1 MPISQA
7 RPSPAPPATALYF
20 SSTTLLLAAIFLH
33 TSESDAGSSS
43 TAQCSAA
50 PFGVEPVMLSPSK
63 EPATGILFPKLCNGM
78 TFAGCGVRVKYGFVK
93 VYAVGTY
100 VDPLAMSMIKSQG
113 EDEIKK
119 ALLDPSYPRTI
130 RIVMNRNLSIDKYT
144 MAIIEALEPRM
155 NGLDDGSLV
164 EFKKLNPPVDLVQ
177 GAEMEM
183 TIRGDTLLYKNA
195 VGGLGQI
202 KSAAFTKAMCD
213 VFYGNDAV
221 SPTHLDSV
229 VSGVKKM

>member
-1 MPISQA
+1 MLLSSSRLLALRTRPSNAAVNAVASRTRRHGGGLAMPISQA

-93 VYAVGTY
+93 VRGGIVCGILFWVCGSKSEFVLCQRIYSG
-100 VDPLAMSMIKSQG
+100 LLRSMQ
-113 EDEIKK
+113 
-119 ALLDPSYPRTI
+119 
-130 RIVMNRNLSIDKYT
+130 
-144 MAIIEALEPRM
+144 
-155 NGLDDGSLV
+155 
-164 EFKKLNPPVDLVQ
+164 
-177 GAEMEM
+177 
-183 TIRGDTLLYKNA
+183 
-195 VGGLGQI
+195 
-202 KSAAFTKAMCD
+202 
-213 VFYGNDAV
+213 
-221 SPTHLDSV
+221 
-229 VSGVKKM
+229 